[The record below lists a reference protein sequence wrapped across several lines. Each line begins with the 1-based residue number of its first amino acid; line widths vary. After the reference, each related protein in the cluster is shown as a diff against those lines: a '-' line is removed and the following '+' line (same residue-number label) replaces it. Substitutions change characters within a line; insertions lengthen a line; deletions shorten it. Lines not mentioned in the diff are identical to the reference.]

1 MMRKI
6 TFLAVCV
13 FAAMIWPTTHAGAEG
28 TEWRKVGS
36 FRSNGRNVAVAPGK
50 IRLIT
55 QIDVIPLDL
64 SGDFLIDSAIVDRAY
79 PGWNYKDD
87 LIIWYTAFPTGYRQ
101 TSFDY
106 ALGADRDSLVGDP
119 VAPSLGIFDH
129 SGKKRAEVPEEV
141 GKILR
146 IRQDILAAT
155 EGNVDD
161 DPDLEWVVVTATG
174 GWDVRGITTAV
185 KLHIVDRV
193 DEKWSVIES
202 FDIAEKTRSGPL
214 EIRDVT
220 GDGKPDIVYRTFSET
235 MGHVWITAHIYTDTV
250 GMSPMNRTPVFRP
263 EIRGER

>member
-1 MMRKI
+1 M
-6 TFLAVCV
+6 CV
-13 FAAMIWPTTHAGAEG
+13 FAAMIWPTPHAGADG

-50 IRLIT
+50 IRLVT
-55 QIDVIPLDL
+55 QIDLKPLEL
-64 SGDFLIDSAIVDRAY
+64 SGDYLIDSAIVERAY

-106 ALGADRDSLVGDP
+106 GLGADRDSLDGDP
-119 VAPSLGIFDH
+119 VTPSLGIFDH
-129 SGKKRAEVPEEV
+129 DGTKRAEVPREV
-141 GKILR
+141 GASLR
-146 IRQDILAAT
+146 IPRDIVAAT
-155 EGNVDD
+155 PGNLDD
-161 DPDLEWVVVTATG
+161 DPDLEWVVVAATG

-185 KLHIVDRV
+185 DLHIVDRV
-193 DEKWSVIES
+193 DGQWRVIQTFE
-202 FDIAEKTRSGPL
+202 IAEQTRSGPL

-235 MGHVWITAHIYTDTV
+235 MGHIWITAHIYTDKV

-263 EIRGER
+263 EIRGDR